1 MIKDPFN
8 GWPAPTKV
16 QHGTQ
21 HTLQP
26 SVVVHLLQSL
36 YKMKMLSAV
45 HQVSVLILNT
55 FYTLFQPTQ
64 VV

>member
-16 QHGTQ
+16 QHRAQ
-21 HTLQP
+21 HTLKL
-26 SVVVHLLQSL
+26 SVVSLLQSL
-36 YKMKMLSAV
+36 YKMKMLNSKPGLCTDFK
-45 HQVSVLILNT
+45 HI
-55 FYTLFQPTQ
+55 YTLCQPTQ